1 MFSQNKDFVDESF
14 ILILALKGN
23 TALHIAVYN
32 AKVTLVRA
40 LLVFEA
46 DTEIENASNQT
57 VWMLALKQMQETGL
71 MDSIS
76 IGVSLKENRRAVLY
90 SLYAIGAFGCS
101 KMPPVDVKGTLKFK

>member
-1 MFSQNKDFVDESF
+1 M
-14 ILILALKGN
+14 
-23 TALHIAVYN
+23 HIAVYN

-46 DTEIENASNQT
+46 DTEIENGCNQT

-90 SLYAIGAFGCS
+90 SLYAVGASGCS
-101 KMPPVDVKGTLKFK
+101 KMPPIDVKGRLNRFFYTLIN